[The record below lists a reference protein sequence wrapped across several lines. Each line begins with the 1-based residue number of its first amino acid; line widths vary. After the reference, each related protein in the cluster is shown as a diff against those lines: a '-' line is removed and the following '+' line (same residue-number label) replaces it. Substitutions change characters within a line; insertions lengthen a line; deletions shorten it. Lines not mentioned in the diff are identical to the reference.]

1 MAHYA
6 EIDENGVVLRVIV
19 VSNEDEKD
27 AQGAESETVG
37 AAFCSNLL
45 GGTWKKTSY
54 NNNMRVRYAGI
65 GYTYMEDLDA
75 FVPPKPFPSWSL
87 DTETASWE
95 APVPKPEG
103 HAWSWDEDGQ
113 QWLPISEQIPSE

>member
-27 AQGAESETVG
+27 AEGTESETVG
-37 AAFCSNLL
+37 AAFCANLL

-113 QWLPISEQIPSE
+113 QWLAISEQIPSE

>member
-6 EIDENGVVLRVIV
+6 ELDENGIVLRVIV
-19 VSNEDEKD
+19 VSNDDEKD
-27 AQGAESETVG
+27 AEGNESEEVG
-37 AAFCSNLL
+37 AAFCTNLL

-65 GYTYMEDLDA
+65 GYTYRDDLDA
-75 FVPPKPFPSWSL
+75 FIPPKPYPSWSL
-87 DTETASWE
+87 NEETATWE

-103 HAWSWDEDGQ
+103 HAWMWDEEGQ
-113 QWLPISEQIPSE
+113 QWLSVAEMTPEE